1 MRSNSPVR
9 RSGCHGYSTRSRWI
23 AVLAGLLL
31 MIPPGWSI
39 AQQVTTGSLAGRV
52 VDENSNPLASATVI
66 ATSSQGTKSTRTDSK
81 GRFLIPHLTPGTY
94 DVMVDS
100 ENHQSVE
107 QKEVMVSLGH
117 RVELLFTLATGAFE
131 ESIEVV
137 GTPPVIDYTAVST
150 GLDVDSAMLD
160 EIPIGR
166 QLSWPPPS
174 IF

>member
-1 MRSNSPVR
+1 
-9 RSGCHGYSTRSRWI
+9 
-23 AVLAGLLL
+23 
-31 MIPPGWSI
+31 
-39 AQQVTTGSLAGRV
+39 
-52 VDENSNPLASATVI
+52 
-66 ATSSQGTKSTRTDSK
+66 
-81 GRFLIPHLTPGTY
+81 
-94 DVMVDS
+94 MVDS